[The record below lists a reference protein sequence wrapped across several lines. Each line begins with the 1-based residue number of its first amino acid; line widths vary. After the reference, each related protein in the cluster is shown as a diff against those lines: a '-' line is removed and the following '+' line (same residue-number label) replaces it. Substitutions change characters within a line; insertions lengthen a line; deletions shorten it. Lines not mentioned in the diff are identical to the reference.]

1 MKLLSS
7 VGRKNEEDVRHKQNG
22 MKKKKSAARRKLL
35 KTEWVELLL
44 KSVSSE
50 PQGHVILGR
59 AG

>member
-22 MKKKKSAARRKLL
+22 MKKKSAARRKLL
-35 KTEWVELLL
+35 KTEWVELLV